1 MLLRFERKQETYEIA
16 GVKVGGQPGENPTVL
31 VGTIFYE
38 GQKIVE
44 DHVKGVFDRR
54 KAEELLSK
62 QDELSEATG
71 NPCMIDLVGRTAE
84 ALRNYID
91 FVSETTNAPILVD
104 SPSMDA
110 RIEGCKHAT
119 EIGLRERTVYNSINP
134 EVTHKEIKQL
144 REIGVNTAIV
154 LPFSE
159 NEFSPEDKLKL
170 LQGHEGKEGL
180 LEKAEKAGVRNVL
193 VDTTVLDVASTA
205 YSASSIRVIKE
216 RLGLP
221 SGCSPANSFDMWQRV
236 KEFGK
241 HSARACLASLS
252 VFLQCFGAD
261 FILYGPMRMADVVFA
276 ACAMADAILTYDIIN
291 EGYEPKDRNTPLY
304 KIF

>member
-1 MLLRFERKQETYEIA
+1 MLLRFERKQETCEIA

-44 DHVKGVFDRR
+44 DPVKGFFDRR
-54 KAEELLSK
+54 KAEALLSK

-71 NPCMIDLVGRTAE
+71 NPCMVDVVGRTAE
-84 ALRNYID
+84 ALRSYID
-91 FVSETTNAPILVD
+91 FVSDITDAPFLVD

-110 RIEGCKHAT
+110 RIEGCRHAA
-119 EIGLRERTVYNSINP
+119 EVGLRERTVYNSINP
-134 EVTHKEIKQL
+134 EVTQKEIEQL
-144 REIGVNTAIV
+144 REIGVSTAIV

-159 NEFSPEDKLKL
+159 YEFSPEDKLKL
-170 LQGHEGKEGL
+170 LQGDEEKEGL
-180 LEKAEKAGVRNVL
+180 LGEAEKAGVRKVL
-193 VDTTVLDVASTA
+193 VDTSVLDVVSTA

-221 SGCSPANSFDMWQRV
+221 SGCSPANSFDMWKRV

-252 VFLQCFGAD
+252 VFLRCFGAD
-261 FILYGPMRMADVVFA
+261 FILYGPMRMADVVFP
-276 ACAMADAILTYDIIN
+276 ACAMVDAILTYSIVT
-291 EGYEPKDRNTPLY
+291 EGYEPKDKNTPLY
-304 KIF
+304 RIF